1 MLKKVYAS
9 WASFGS
15 KTCCFSIITSKVGV
29 QELMLPSPFRP
40 KILGTSPSRPKIL
53 GSYPR
58 RRAPGESSNLFGSSS
73 STVRKH
79 PMVHEIHEG

>member
-29 QELMLPSPFRP
+29 QELMHPSPF
-40 KILGTSPSRPKIL
+40 RPKIL

-58 RRAPGESSNLFGSSS
+58 RRAPGEFSVLFGSLS

-79 PMVHEIHEG
+79 PTVHEIHEG